1 MSIELQPRFTMRAQL
16 PAVPHSKIC
25 IMILPTLFNISREML
40 RPGVEMRTTQYIT
53 IPPSSPC
60 PLQSGYPDSH
70 GTAVPIQLPEVL
82 VQAIAIFHAFQFH
95 LIVTIPDI
103 YTIVRILI
111 LLHMYDI
118 PINYPNQLYEGFVS
132 S

>member
-82 VQAIAIFHAFQFH
+82 VQTIAIFHAFRFH
-95 LIVTIPDI
+95 LTVPIPDM
-103 YTIVRILI
+103 YTMVQILI
-111 LLHMYDI
+111 LLLI
-118 PINYPNQLYEGFVS
+118 SQSTILINCLKLKRIV
-132 S
+132 